1 MAARSDGRG
10 PGQGRHLLRVRL
22 AALGQRVSRKHPSHG
37 APQGSLRRAEAPD
50 LLRDRASTLRPVS
63 NGMKAARV
71 LIFAP
76 ADQTG
81 ETHRKL
87 EAEGCELRLG
97 KASWDTPQGNSQP
110 EMVLMAQEGD
120 ALMGTS
126 IRNTPISRTVME
138 AGKNLRIVAKYT
150 IGTDDVDVE
159 AATELGILVTH
170 GPTESNWG
178 GVAEGT
184 ITAML
189 TMLKKVRERDRH
201 LKQRG
206 EWRDPGLQGTYF
218 GSRADGY
225 AGITLGLIGLGR
237 IGSRIATLMRPW
249 EARILTYDPYVPH
262 TKFAEHGVQRV
273 DLDTLLRES
282 DVVSLHVVLTRET
295 RHMIGAAQLALMKP
309 TAILI
314 NTSRGPCVQEPAL
327 VEALFRNQIAGAA
340 LDVFEEEP
348 LSQDSQLR
356 NLGDKVLLSPHMVS
370 SNVGSGLGPGI
381 RWATE
386 SVLRAMRG
394 KVPDNVYNKEVIPRW
409 ERRFGGTSVWA
420 SGSR

>member
-1 MAARSDGRG
+1 MWPSASMTGIVRHGSAIDSSPAKGYRRMLMIHAAK
-10 PGQGRHLLRVRL
+10 VF
-22 AALGQRVSRKHPSHG
+22 
-37 APQGSLRRAEAPD
+37 
-50 LLRDRASTLRPVS
+50 
-63 NGMKAARV
+63 
-71 LIFAP
+71 IFAP
-76 ADQTG
+76 VAEEAS
-81 ETHRKL
+81 ETHKTL
-87 EAEGCELRLG
+87 EEHGCGLILG
-97 KASWDTPQGNSQP
+97 KASWDTPQGNSEA
-110 EMVLMAQEGD
+110 EMIRLAEGCD

-126 IRNTPISRTVME
+126 IRNAPISRDIM
-138 AGKNLRIVAKYT
+138 KSSDRLRIVAKYT

-184 ITAML
+184 IAAML
-189 TMLKKVRERDRH
+189 TMLKKLRERDRH

-206 EWRDPGLQGTYF
+206 DWRDPGLQGIYL

-237 IGSRIATLMRPW
+237 IGSRLATLMRPW
-249 EARILTYDPYVPH
+249 EMRILATDPYVPDA
-262 TKFAEHGVQRV
+262 KFAEHGVTRV
-273 DLDTLLRES
+273 DLDTLLAES

-295 RHMIGAAQLALMKP
+295 RHLIDAKQLARMKP
-309 TAILI
+309 HAILI
-314 NTSRGPCVQEPAL
+314 NTSRGPCVHEPAL
-327 VEALFRNQIAGAA
+327 IEALQRGQIAGAA
-340 LDVFEEEP
+340 LDVFEQEP
-348 LSQDSQLR
+348 LSADSSLR

-394 KVPDNVYNKEVIPRW
+394 EVPDNVYNKEVIPRW